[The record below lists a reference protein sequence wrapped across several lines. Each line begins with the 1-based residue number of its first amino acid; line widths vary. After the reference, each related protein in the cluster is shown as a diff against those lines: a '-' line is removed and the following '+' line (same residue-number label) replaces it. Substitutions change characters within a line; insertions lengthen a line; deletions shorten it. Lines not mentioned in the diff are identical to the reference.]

1 MYDLTSTSKEP
12 KTQQKTHT
20 WKRNNKRSQL
30 SSSIQVQWTDNHQLA
45 VEKLI
50 SHLTEAPFLAFPQYD
65 KPFVVHVDACEYGLG
80 TALYQRQ
87 DGKLRV
93 IAYGS
98 RTLTPAEKNYSLHS
112 GKLEFLALNWSVTE
126 FFRDYLYYSN
136 DFVVYT
142 DNNPLTYV
150 LSTSKLN
157 ATGIRWVSELADFN
171 LRLDI
176 GQVEFIEMQMDCLEC
191 QWILRSTLIYALKRP
206 LRSSLK
212 LQSMQCNSG

>member
-1 MYDLTSTSKEP
+1 MQSAFII
-12 KTQQKTHT
+12 HT
-20 WKRNNKRSQL
+20 
-30 SSSIQVQWTDNHQLA
+30 SSIHQLA

-50 SHLTEAPFLAFPQYD
+50 SHLTEAPFLAFLQYD
-65 KPFVVHVDACEYGLG
+65 KPFVVDVDACEYGLG

-98 RTLTPAEKNYSLHS
+98 QTLTPAEKNYYLHS
-112 GKLEFLALNWSVTE
+112 GKLELLALKWSVTE

-150 LSTSKLN
+150 FSTAKLN
-157 ATGIRWVSELADFN
+157 ATGIRWGSELADFN
-171 LRLDI
+171 FKIRNMPGRVHRDADGLSR
-176 GQVEFIEMQMDCLEC
+176 MPMDFEKYMDLCTE
-191 QWILRSTLIYALKRP
+191 
-206 LRSSLK
+206 
-212 LQSMQCNSG
+212 

>member
-1 MYDLTSTSKEP
+1 MTSTSKEP

-30 SSSIQVQWTDNHQLA
+30 SSSIQVQWTDHHQLA

-98 RTLTPAEKNYSLHS
+98 RTLTPAEKNYSLH
-112 GKLEFLALNWSVTE
+112 
-126 FFRDYLYYSN
+126 
-136 DFVVYT
+136 
-142 DNNPLTYV
+142 
-150 LSTSKLN
+150 
-157 ATGIRWVSELADFN
+157 
-171 LRLDI
+171 
-176 GQVEFIEMQMDCLEC
+176 
-191 QWILRSTLIYALKRP
+191 
-206 LRSSLK
+206 
-212 LQSMQCNSG
+212 